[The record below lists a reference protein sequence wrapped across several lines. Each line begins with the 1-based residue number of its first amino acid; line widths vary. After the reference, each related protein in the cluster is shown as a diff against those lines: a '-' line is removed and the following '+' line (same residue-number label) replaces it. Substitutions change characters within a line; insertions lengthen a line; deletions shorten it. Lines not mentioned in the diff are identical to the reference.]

1 MKNVLIENWLGKA
14 TKEELI
20 KWLMKNDSNGCYSDE
35 QSKGEGMQPMT
46 RQEALEIALK
56 QSREA

>member
-1 MKNVLIENWLGKA
+1 MRNVLIENWLGKA
-14 TKEELI
+14 TREELI

-35 QSKGEGMQPMT
+35 QSKSEGMQPMT